1 MTMGLIEKLWG
12 GESVHGFIGCKPVN
26 GKFTQQAVRSTQ
38 DAKKLISDLSQR
50 GDVYYCPAIFRT
62 SENRQADNVQS
73 LSAFFIDIDCGPEKV
88 TSGTGYLNKFTAK
101 NAVVAFCKVSG
112 IPTPTEIVDSGNGLH
127 CYWPLDSRVP
137 GEIWVVYA
145 HRFKQVLAHH
155 GLLADKSVTADPARF
170 LRIPDTFNYKDPA
183 NPKPVVQKCTG
194 GCFKTDIFLSKIN
207 QAFNKVAAPPSD
219 TKSPA
224 APLDAN
230 LIDLVCTNVSD
241 DRPALWDGHWQQDE
255 TELGQFGYPSHS
267 EGDFSLL
274 GSIGRQAIKLG
285 ISAEQLPQVIAE
297 VFIQSKMYRPE
308 KFNSIL
314 NHAIPKICTDL
325 GPKDSAPT
333 DGQVSSTTNE
343 WLNLDDGVVPLS
355 DEPPPPR
362 DYVIKD
368 LLVAAKSGVLA
379 GLGGVS
385 KSQLLL
391 QFAVAVALGLP
402 IFGLNTSEGSV
413 MLLMG
418 EEDADEVYRRVNAI
432 AKVMRLSAEQKEL
445 LKQRLRVFPLVGAD
459 IRLTRSINMSIESSG
474 LSDDIV
480 KASQELEKLS
490 GLPVR
495 LIGLDHAGLVHGGEF
510 NSREDVVQTM
520 RQVNYI
526 AKTTGAAVL
535 LLAHSPKATT
545 AADSSSAQNVAGSA
559 AWVDLSRA
567 AFVLRGMNEIEGKQ
581 LGITAEDRK
590 QYVSMTTV
598 KGNYIPSGDALWLH
612 KSKVDGYEVSY
623 LTQARLYASTQPK
636 TGGNRK
642 LRVAIIELIGQ
653 KLLTKTSIERYS
665 GKSGDL
671 RASKGAIKAE
681 VDSMLQDGEIILV
694 QPTDDERHKLGI
706 KGPTSGFLKPAG
718 GTR

>member
-1 MTMGLIEKLWG
+1 MTTQLTEALWG
-12 GESVHGFIGCKPVN
+12 DGDIHGFIGYKSLKGP
-26 GKFTQQAVRSTQ
+26 FIQQHVST
-38 DAKKLISDLSQR
+38 AKAGVKLAADWSQS
-50 GDVYYCPAIFRT
+50 GDVYFTPAIFLSGNDRKA
-62 SENRQADNVQS
+62 SNVLS
-73 LSAFFIDIDCGPEKV
+73 LSAFYIDIDCGPEKV
-88 TSGTGYLNKFTAK
+88 KHGTGYPNKSTAK
-101 NAVVAFCKVSG
+101 DAVVVFCKSTG
-112 IPTPTEIVDSGNGLH
+112 IPTPSEIIDSGNGLH

-137 GEIWVVYA
+137 VEIWVVYA
-145 HRFKQVLAHH
+145 EQFKRVLAHH

-170 LRIPDTFNYKDPA
+170 LRMPDTFNYKDPA
-183 NPKPVVQKCTG
+183 NPKPVVQKLGG
-194 GCFKTDIFLSKIN
+194 GCFNTDIFLSKIN
-207 QAFNKVAAPPSD
+207 QAFSKIAASQPD
-219 TKSPA
+219 TKQA
-224 APLDAN
+224 TAPVDVN
-230 LIDLVCTNVSD
+230 LIDRICNSVAD
-241 DRPALWDGHWQQDE
+241 DRSALWDGHWESDE
-255 TELGQFGYPSHS
+255 TELGQFGYPSQS

-297 VFIQSKMYRPE
+297 VFMRSKMYRPE

-325 GPKDSAPT
+325 GSNDSALI
-333 DGQVSSTTNE
+333 DGQASCTTNQ
-343 WLNLDDGVVPLS
+343 WLNLDDGVVTLS

-385 KSQLLL
+385 KSQLLM

-402 IFGLNTSEGSV
+402 IFGLKTSEGSV

-432 AKVMRLSAEQKEL
+432 AIVMKLSAEQKEL

-474 LSDDIV
+474 FSDDIV

-535 LLAHSPKATT
+535 LLAHSPKATA

-598 KGNYIPSGDALWLH
+598 KGNYISSGDTLWLY
-612 KSKVDGYEVSY
+612 KNKVDGYEVSY
-623 LTQARLYASTQPK
+623 LTQAKLYASDKPK
-636 TGGNRK
+636 IGGNKK
-642 LRVAIIELIGQ
+642 LRASIIELTGQ

-681 VDSMLQDGEIILV
+681 VDSMLQEGELVLV
-694 QPTDDERHKLGI
+694 QPTDDERQKLGI
-706 KGPTSGFLKPAG
+706 KGPTSGFLKPVG
-718 GTR
+718 GAR